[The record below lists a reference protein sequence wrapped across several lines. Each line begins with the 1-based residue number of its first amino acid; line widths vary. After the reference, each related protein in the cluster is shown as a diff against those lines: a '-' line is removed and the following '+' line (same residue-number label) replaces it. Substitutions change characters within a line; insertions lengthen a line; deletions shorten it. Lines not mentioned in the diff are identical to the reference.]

1 MKKEIGQMKFIATE
15 EKARWMPREAQEG
28 MPEVC
33 DLELTGEKAQTIRG
47 FGGCFNELGQIALE
61 KLDEGKRN
69 EVLDALFGSEGCGFT
84 VCRVPIGASDY
95 AAKWYSCDETEEDYE
110 LRDFSIER
118 DKKYLLPYIHDAQ
131 KRRPELTVFASPW
144 SPPTW
149 MKFPAAYN
157 HGTIRW
163 EEPVLRA
170 YAKYFV
176 KFVGAYAEEGVTVD
190 QIFMQNE
197 PIADQKYPSCV
208 WSGEQMRDFLRDYL
222 APEFEKSGCPAE
234 IWLGTLNC
242 PYDNY
247 GGQEFDWT
255 NYHRYAETV
264 LLDDAARKVISGV
277 GYQWGGKNAIAQTH
291 ESFPELRLMQTE
303 NECGNGENSWKY
315 MEYVFDLMHHYF
327 KNGVEAYT
335 YWNMVLE
342 DGGCSTWGWHQN
354 SMITVNAAE
363 GTYALEPEYYL
374 MRHFAGFVQRG
385 ARLLKLR
392 GRFAANA
399 MAFENPDGSVVLVVH
414 NGQNDPFTLRCG
426 LGEGFTATL
435 APHSINTFV
444 L

>member
-1 MKKEIGQMKFIATE
+1 M
-15 EKARWMPREAQEG
+15 
-28 MPEVC
+28 
-33 DLELTGEKAQTIRG
+33 
-47 FGGCFNELGQIALE
+47 
-61 KLDEGKRN
+61 
-69 EVLDALFGSEGCGFT
+69 
-84 VCRVPIGASDY
+84 
-95 AAKWYSCDETEEDYE
+95 
-110 LRDFSIER
+110 
-118 DKKYLLPYIHDAQ
+118 
-131 KRRPELTVFASPW
+131 
-144 SPPTW
+144 
-149 MKFPAAYN
+149 
-157 HGTIRW
+157 
-163 EEPVLRA
+163 
-170 YAKYFV
+170 
-176 KFVGAYAEEGVTVD
+176 
-190 QIFMQNE
+190 
-197 PIADQKYPSCV
+197 
-208 WSGEQMRDFLRDYL
+208 
-222 APEFEKSGCPAE
+222 
-234 IWLGTLNC
+234 
-242 PYDNY
+242 
-247 GGQEFDWT
+247 
-255 NYHRYAETV
+255 

-342 DGGCSTWGWHQN
+342 EGGCSTWGWHQN

>member
-1 MKKEIGQMKFIATE
+1 
-15 EKARWMPREAQEG
+15 
-28 MPEVC
+28 
-33 DLELTGEKAQTIRG
+33 
-47 FGGCFNELGQIALE
+47 
-61 KLDEGKRN
+61 
-69 EVLDALFGSEGCGFT
+69 
-84 VCRVPIGASDY
+84 
-95 AAKWYSCDETEEDYE
+95 
-110 LRDFSIER
+110 
-118 DKKYLLPYIHDAQ
+118 
-131 KRRPELTVFASPW
+131 
-144 SPPTW
+144 
-149 MKFPAAYN
+149 
-157 HGTIRW
+157 
-163 EEPVLRA
+163 
-170 YAKYFV
+170 
-176 KFVGAYAEEGVTVD
+176 
-190 QIFMQNE
+190 
-197 PIADQKYPSCV
+197 
-208 WSGEQMRDFLRDYL
+208 
-222 APEFEKSGCPAE
+222 
-234 IWLGTLNC
+234 
-242 PYDNY
+242 
-247 GGQEFDWT
+247 
-255 NYHRYAETV
+255 
-264 LLDDAARKVISGV
+264 
-277 GYQWGGKNAIAQTH
+277 
-291 ESFPELRLMQTE
+291 MQTE

-399 MAFENPDGSVVLVVH
+399 MAVENPDGSVVLVVH

>member
-1 MKKEIGQMKFIATE
+1 MKFIATE
-15 EKARWMPREAQEG
+15 EKARWMREAQGRHAEA
-28 MPEVC
+28 C

-163 EEPVLRA
+163 KSLCCAPMRST
-170 YAKYFV
+170 FV
-176 KFVGAYAEEGVTVD
+176 KFVEAYAEEGVTVD

-222 APEFEKSGCPAE
+222 APEFEKERLP
-234 IWLGTLNC
+234 
-242 PYDNY
+242 
-247 GGQEFDWT
+247 GGDL
-255 NYHRYAETV
+255 A
-264 LLDDAARKVISGV
+264 
-277 GYQWGGKNAIAQTH
+277 
-291 ESFPELRLMQTE
+291 
-303 NECGNGENSWKY
+303 GNPQLP
-315 MEYVFDLMHHYF
+315 V
-327 KNGVEAYT
+327 
-335 YWNMVLE
+335 
-342 DGGCSTWGWHQN
+342 
-354 SMITVNAAE
+354 
-363 GTYALEPEYYL
+363 
-374 MRHFAGFVQRG
+374 
-385 ARLLKLR
+385 
-392 GRFAANA
+392 
-399 MAFENPDGSVVLVVH
+399 
-414 NGQNDPFTLRCG
+414 
-426 LGEGFTATL
+426 
-435 APHSINTFV
+435 
-444 L
+444 